1 MPNLDQ
7 LLIVCGISLVVVA
20 GIVWLLMK
28 IPEDNKTDSND
39 ND

>member
-7 LLIVCGISLVVVA
+7 LLIVCGISLAAVA

-28 IPEDNKTDSND
+28 IPEDDKSDDSE
-39 ND
+39 